1 MCFSYLSFLLQT
13 WIAITSDLGISSS
26 SNHCVVRYS
35 QRGSSRGRGGG
46 GGGGGGGFSR
56 GRGGARGRGRGRGR
70 GGRSENKATPTL
82 EELNAQLD
90 AYNSK
95 VIILFLLFI
104 TFRLMTL
111 DAKKR
116 RLFTIFVVLFKPLPL
131 FFSKY
136 S

>member
-1 MCFSYLSFLLQT
+1 MCSSYLSFLLFLQT
-13 WIAITSDLGISSS
+13 WIAITSDLGISTS

-35 QRGSSRGRGGG
+35 QRGSSRGR

-95 VIILFLLFI
+95 VIILTISFVHYILLN
-104 TFRLMTL
+104 
-111 DAKKR
+111 DHGC
-116 RLFTIFVVLFKPLPL
+116 
-131 FFSKY
+131 
-136 S
+136 